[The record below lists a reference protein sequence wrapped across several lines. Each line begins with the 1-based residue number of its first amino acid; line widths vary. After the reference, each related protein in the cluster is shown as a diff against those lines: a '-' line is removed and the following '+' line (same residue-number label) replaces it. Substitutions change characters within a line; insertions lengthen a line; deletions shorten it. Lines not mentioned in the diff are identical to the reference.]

1 MPHRWYNV
9 LADMPGQEMS
19 EERYIEI
26 PEEVQDLNRIYRATP
41 LHRAYNL
48 ERMLDTPAK
57 IYYKNESVS
66 PHDYWPGSGK
76 TYGNGRRLS

>member
-41 LHRAYNL
+41 LHRVVFPL
-48 ERMLDTPAK
+48 LRPWVTRHERL
-57 IYYKNESVS
+57 
-66 PHDYWPGSGK
+66 
-76 TYGNGRRLS
+76 